1 MVSTRRV
8 RPAHGPISARVSLP
22 GSKSLTIRA
31 LAAAALAS
39 GRSHLYGALN
49 AEDTVAMAGA
59 IEALGSSV
67 QKDTDPWAV
76 DGTGGHLTHPT
87 GEVDAGESALS
98 ARLITAMT
106 SLGTGEV
113 TVTGSGS
120 LRRRPMAGLA
130 TALGELG
137 IEVRSDGQ
145 VPLTVKGRSGIRGG
159 PVTVDCSVTSQ
170 FASALLMVAPMA
182 DDTVDLRLE
191 GLSGPRGYITMTVSV
206 MRAFGAEVEP
216 SITGF
221 RVEPTGYHPVDF
233 VVEPDAS
240 AAAYPMLA
248 AAITRGRVELEGLR
262 ADSAQPDIAVLS
274 VFEEMGCRVAPTGRG
289 LTITGPDLSLRP
301 FRGDLSGLPD
311 GALAVAVACLF
322 ADGESELSGLGSLRY
337 KESDR
342 IDSLV
347 SELSRLGATTEIDG
361 EIVRISPGGIS
372 PATIDPHG
380 DHRIA
385 MAFAPVGLL
394 VDGIEVAD
402 PRVVDKTWPGF
413 WAMLDGLAS

>member
-1 MVSTRRV
+1 
-8 RPAHGPISARVSLP
+8 
-22 GSKSLTIRA
+22 
-31 LAAAALAS
+31 
-39 GRSHLYGALN
+39 
-49 AEDTVAMAGA
+49 
-59 IEALGSSV
+59 
-67 QKDTDPWAV
+67 
-76 DGTGGHLTHPT
+76 
-87 GEVDAGESALS
+87 
-98 ARLITAMT
+98 
-106 SLGTGEV
+106 
-113 TVTGSGS
+113 
-120 LRRRPMAGLA
+120 
-130 TALGELG
+130 
-137 IEVRSDGQ
+137 
-145 VPLTVKGRSGIRGG
+145 
-159 PVTVDCSVTSQ
+159 
-170 FASALLMVAPMA
+170 
-182 DDTVDLRLE
+182 
-191 GLSGPRGYITMTVSV
+191 
-206 MRAFGAEVEP
+206 
-216 SITGF
+216 
-221 RVEPTGYHPVDF
+221 
-233 VVEPDAS
+233 
-240 AAAYPMLA
+240 MLA